1 MGCFSSCF
9 MIFPSFPPLAFA
21 EKKKIFCE
29 EFPHFVRTIS
39 TMHEKEVSA
48 MDTGEAIWM
57 RYISGDES
65 AFDELLYQYRL
76 PLIFFIDRFLH
87 DPDGS
92 EDIAI
97 DVFVELLAH
106 PRRYRSGTSLKTYLF
121 LLARSRA
128 IDCLR
133 HRKRLSVEPLPENL
147 AASEELE
154 AAILTDERK
163 RAVNAAIAQLP
174 EQTQQAIH
182 LVYFE
187 EMSYAQAAAV
197 MGKTTKQIDNLLS
210 RGKLAL
216 KDILGKEGAELL

>member
-1 MGCFSSCF
+1 
-9 MIFPSFPPLAFA
+9 
-21 EKKKIFCE
+21 
-29 EFPHFVRTIS
+29 
-39 TMHEKEVSA
+39 
-48 MDTGEAIWM
+48 
-57 RYISGDES
+57 
-65 AFDELLYQYRL
+65 
-76 PLIFFIDRFLH
+76 
-87 DPDGS
+87 
-92 EDIAI
+92 
-97 DVFVELLAH
+97 
-106 PRRYRSGTSLKTYLF
+106 
-121 LLARSRA
+121 
-128 IDCLR
+128 
-133 HRKRLSVEPLPENL
+133 VEPLPENL